1 VEYIIYLSIVIVL
14 LALGIVFILSRI
26 ILKKKHIEKK
36 LEQARLEKE
45 KIATKVAPE
54 LLDYIKKATEQSMP
68 NDEII
73 KNLTDAGWERRDVDI
88 ALKAV

>member
-1 VEYIIYLSIVIVL
+1 VEYIIYLAIGIL
-14 LALGIVFILSRI
+14 LLILGIVLFLVRR
-26 ILKKKHIEKK
+26 ILKKKFIEKK

-73 KNLTDAGWERRDVDI
+73 KNLTDAGWERSDVDI